1 MKNKLFY
8 IIPAL
13 VAVAVIVFAATKIP
27 FAKSPSE
34 TSAENA
40 TFSSTSATTQGAS
53 NDNTTSTTAEKISE
67 FFETTTR
74 KQATTT
80 ALASTKASTH
90 AATTEATTKIFNLT
104 MPDFQMPTLK
114 QETTLAP
121 TKPATTEYDSSCFDN
136 TVFVGNSRFVSFKNF
151 GLAKNV
157 YPVVGL
163 NVDTVFTKSIA
174 GSSVPVI
181 DELNGKTFEKVVL
194 LFGDNECGWPNHNV
208 FAEKYAKVIAAV
220 RERIPDAEIYLHAVL
235 PVSVNA
241 SATNEFGCNNETITK
256 LNIKI
261 EELAAKEGVHFIPQP
276 ECLKAEDG
284 SLIPEAASDGIHLN
298 KKYAKIWISALADE
312 IIYNVGE

>member
-1 MKNKLFY
+1 MKKKLFY
-8 IIPAL
+8 IIPVLA
-13 VAVAVIVFAATKIP
+13 AVAVIGFAATKIP
-27 FAKSPSE
+27 FPSAPPE
-34 TSAENA
+34 TSAESTSLA
-40 TFSSTSATTQGAS
+40 STSATTEVFTSESSTVTATEKITEIIKSTTKKQAVTTVQPS
-53 NDNTTSTTAEKISE
+53 TEAPTQTSTTI
-67 FFETTTR
+67 TTT
-74 KQATTT
+74 KF
-80 ALASTKASTH
+80 L
-90 AATTEATTKIFNLT
+90 NLT
-104 MPDFQMPTLK
+104 MPDFQIPTLK
-114 QETTLAP
+114 QETTVAP
-121 TKPATTEYDSSCFDN
+121 TKPVNAEYDSSCFDN

-163 NVDTVFTKSIA
+163 NVDTVFTKSVA

-181 DELNGKTFEKVVL
+181 DELNGKTYEKVIL
-194 LFGDNECGWPNHNV
+194 LFGDNECGWPNHDV

-220 RERIPDAEIYLHAVL
+220 RERIPEAEIYLHAVL

-256 LNIKI
+256 LNKKI

-284 SLIPEAASDGIHLN
+284 TLIPEAASDGIHLN
-298 KKYAKIWISALADE
+298 KKYAKIWISSLADE